1 MRRTSGIPAAM
12 TALALLVGSG
22 AEAAAERPQLKNF
35 ASYNDFMRAVV
46 DYTRNNGVSATDREC
61 RDDEVDAEGQPT
73 DKENPCQPKLMRQD
87 NVPLGGPGGSGAD
100 SGGGSGS
107 SPANAGPGSQPGS
120 GDDMTDSAMMDEW
133 GDTPIEGN
141 TGSNDNTSSGSA
153 DAQGTSN
160 PLEEAI
166 AQARDGLNPTYI
178 DPNNT
183 RTTFRSFPMQPI
195 DSNDLADVS
204 LIDALTGLLITT
216 TDSRMRLNIDP
227 SQFTNPLATD
237 DARVVSDDI
246 SLNISELEVQ
256 QLLLSNIFGFDTRN
270 LIWSTD
276 GSYYSVVTANPSLI
290 ANNGIGLEFSA
301 DARVRLGIVDSD
313 GLASAGIPAAG
324 ALVVDPL
331 RITTSTIIA
340 NLFAVDDGNGGTG
353 ILANIDITDG
363 IVIDLSNTQ
372 VGVAG
377 ATRTA
382 GSDWNIG
389 TVKNFLYF
397 GEDSRLAINMS
408 SPLEVMIQNPD
419 DIANEPLITINGS
432 IDGLSLSNI
441 SLMDSDSGGG
451 LHVDRVSISSLSL
464 VNTSVYFNNNTNS
477 IRVDMGNSLN
487 NLRMVLENIVIGGP
501 LDRASRPAGIGDV
514 EVRVTEA
521 SLEMTMQPH

>member
-1 MRRTSGIPAAM
+1 M

-87 NVPLGGPGGSGAD
+87 NIPLGGPGSSGAD

-107 SPANAGPGSQPGS
+107 SSSPAHAGQGSQPGG

-141 TGSNDNTSSGSA
+141 TGSNDNAGNGSA
-153 DAQGTSN
+153 DSQQGPSN

-195 DSNDLADVS
+195 DSNDLANVS

-216 TDSRMRLNIDP
+216 TDSRMRVNIDP
-227 SQFTNPLATD
+227 SQLITPLASED
-237 DARVVSDDI
+237 SRVVSDDI
-246 SLNISELEVQ
+246 SLDIAELQVQ
-256 QLLLSNIFGFDTRN
+256 QLLFNNVLGFETQNIF
-270 LIWSTD
+270 WSTD
-276 GSYYSVVTANPSLI
+276 GNYYSIVNANPSLI
-290 ANNGIGLEFSA
+290 DNDGIRLAFSA
-301 DARVRLGIVDSD
+301 DARVRMGIVDSD
-313 GLASAGIPAAG
+313 GLASAGIPSAG
-324 ALVVDPL
+324 AVVIDPL
-331 RITTSTIIA
+331 RVTTSTIVA
-340 NLFAVDDGNGGTG
+340 NLFAVDDGNGSTG
-353 ILANIDITDG
+353 ILASIDVTDG
-363 IVIDLSNTQ
+363 ILIDLSNTQ
-372 VGVAG
+372 IGVAG
-377 ATRTA
+377 ATRD
-382 GSDWNIG
+382 GRGGWNIG
-389 TVKNFLYF
+389 NISNFLYF
-397 GEDSRLAINMS
+397 GDASQLSIAMD
-408 SPLEVMIQNPD
+408 SPLEVMIKNPENMD
-419 DIANEPLITINGS
+419 TDPFITLNGS
-432 IDGLSLSNI
+432 IDGLSMSDI
-441 SLMDSDSGGG
+441 SLMDNNSGGG
-451 LHVDRVSISSLSL
+451 VHIGRVAISELAL
-464 VNTSVYFNNNTNS
+464 VNTSIYFNDATNS

-514 EVRVTEA
+514 EVRVTDA